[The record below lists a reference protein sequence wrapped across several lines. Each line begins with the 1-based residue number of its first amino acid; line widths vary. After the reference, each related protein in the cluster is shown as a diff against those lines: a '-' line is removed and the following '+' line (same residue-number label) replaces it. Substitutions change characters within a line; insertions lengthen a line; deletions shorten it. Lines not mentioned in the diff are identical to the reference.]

1 MKNIEELKKI
11 KDALEV
17 LINESENT
25 KFEVGKWY
33 KLTEN
38 YTETL
43 KKGEVYQMI
52 KFQSDS
58 KSCIILDHV
67 AFGIEGRNYLAPYK
81 DILIEATPKEV
92 EEALIKEA
100 KKRGLKE
107 GSRIKDLQTGKIKT
121 LKFKELSFYSDMLCD
136 GYGCAI
142 FENGKWAE
150 IVKTKTIDEIARDLS
165 ALSEYG
171 IINYM
176 SSTENKQ
183 TIIETLNNL

>member
-17 LINESENT
+17 LINESEKP

-33 KLTEN
+33 KSKVDKAL
-38 YTETL
+38 YC
-43 KKGEVYQMI
+43 I
-52 KFQSDS
+52 KEFNGFE
-58 KSCIILDHV
+58 KY
-67 AFGIEGRNYLAPYK
+67 GRNYGFYYNGEWM
-81 DILIEATPKEV
+81 DSEIRFFNDCRIVEATPKEV
-92 EEALIKEA
+92 EEALEKEA
-100 KKRGLKE
+100 VKRGFKE

-121 LKFKELSFYSDMLCD
+121 LKFKELSFYSDILCD

-142 FENGKWAE
+142 FENGIWAE

>member
-33 KLTEN
+33 KTN
-38 YTETL
+38 YGSIYYID
-43 KKGEVYQMI
+43 K
-52 KFQSDS
+52 
-58 KSCIILDHV
+58 
-67 AFGIEGRNYLAPYK
+67 IEGELCYGYGLDYTNKWFNNIMPCQLSQ
-81 DILIEATPKEV
+81 IERLSTPKEV

-100 KKRGLKE
+100 EKRGLKE
-107 GSRIKDLQTGKIKT
+107 GTIINNSMLNDCSNTSCKAENNEY
-121 LKFKELSFYSDMLCD
+121 KFIEDELYSNCLLLD
-136 GYGCAI
+136 GFVI
-142 FENGKWAE
+142 FLNGKWAE